1 MSNAKGM
8 ARIPIRSIMRLPNSI
23 KGNSRF
29 DKLIEKKIFY
39 SNYEKLGRKNI
50 KDKLPTIQQKIKQ
63 PINPHIL
70 KVTIIG
76 TANSGKSTLI
86 NSLIGDNVTIVS
98 DKPHTTRERVSTI
111 LTIFLDTP
119 VILVIDALKITE
131 YSYYGEQFIIEKLKT
146 MKKPIILIFNKN
158 LELLTKY
165 PFLQNCPT
173 ISISALHNIKLNM
186 LKRLLLNK
194 TYPNDWLYQSD
205 QKVDSSL
212 LKRIEE
218 FIREEIL
225 THYYGYFPYTVTQEN
240 VGWKIN
246 NNTLR
251 IDQNIYVKNQI
262 QQKIL
267 IGSEGKLIKNIA
279 NSLNQKIKKIIEN
292 EKYLV
297 KEKEI
302 DKITLYLNVKKK
314 K

>member
-1 MSNAKGM
+1 
-8 ARIPIRSIMRLPNSI
+8 
-23 KGNSRF
+23 
-29 DKLIEKKIFY
+29 
-39 SNYEKLGRKNI
+39 
-50 KDKLPTIQQKIKQ
+50 
-63 PINPHIL
+63 
-70 KVTIIG
+70 
-76 TANSGKSTLI
+76 
-86 NSLIGDNVTIVS
+86 
-98 DKPHTTRERVSTI
+98 
-111 LTIFLDTP
+111 
-119 VILVIDALKITE
+119 
-131 YSYYGEQFIIEKLKT
+131 
-146 MKKPIILIFNKN
+146 MKKPIILIFNKIDLIKNERKFRNKN

-246 NNTLR
+246 NNILR

-267 IGSEGKLIKNIA
+267 IGL
-279 NSLNQKIKKIIEN
+279 
-292 EKYLV
+292 
-297 KEKEI
+297 
-302 DKITLYLNVKKK
+302 
-314 K
+314 

>member
-111 LTIFLDTP
+111 LTILQVYNRELINSSWNTINEVDY

-146 MKKPIILIFNKN
+146 MKKPIILIFNKIDLIKNERKFRNKN

-225 THYYGYFPYTVTQEN
+225 THYYGYFPYTVTQ
-240 VGWKIN
+240 
-246 NNTLR
+246 T
-251 IDQNIYVKNQI
+251 
-262 QQKIL
+262 
-267 IGSEGKLIKNIA
+267 
-279 NSLNQKIKKIIEN
+279 NSLFQELEVIKEP
-292 EKYLV
+292 V
-297 KEKEI
+297 SS
-302 DKITLYLNVKKK
+302 KKLSF
-314 K
+314 